1 MNEIG
6 LKFREKR
13 EEDGLSVSEV
23 AEDLKVEE
31 SDIECLEDGNK
42 DHFSDIYILKD
53 LISNYAKYLGFDSE
67 EVVDKFN
74 EYMFSATSRISLD
87 DIEKAKKLKQL
98 SIKNDVSSPYTNIK
112 TNKKNG
118 FVYGIIIFVILL
130 IVFFVSYVLV
140 NKFLNTRNN
149 YNNISYVEWR

>member
-6 LKFREKR
+6 LKFKEKR

-42 DHFSDIYILKD
+42 DHFSDIYTLKD

-87 DIEKAKKLKQL
+87 DIEKARKLKQL

-112 TNKKNG
+112 TNKKNA

-130 IVFFVSYVLV
+130 IVFFVSYALV

>member
-6 LKFREKR
+6 LKFKEKR

-42 DHFSDIYILKD
+42 DHLSDIYILKD

-87 DIEKAKKLKQL
+87 DIEKARKLKQL

-112 TNKKNG
+112 TNKKNA

-130 IVFFVSYVLV
+130 IVFFVSYALV

>member
-6 LKFREKR
+6 LKFKEKR

-87 DIEKAKKLKQL
+87 DIEKARKLKQL

-112 TNKKNG
+112 TNKKNA

-130 IVFFVSYVLV
+130 IVFFVSYALV

>member
-112 TNKKNG
+112 TNKKNA

-140 NKFLNTRNN
+140 NKFLNIRNN